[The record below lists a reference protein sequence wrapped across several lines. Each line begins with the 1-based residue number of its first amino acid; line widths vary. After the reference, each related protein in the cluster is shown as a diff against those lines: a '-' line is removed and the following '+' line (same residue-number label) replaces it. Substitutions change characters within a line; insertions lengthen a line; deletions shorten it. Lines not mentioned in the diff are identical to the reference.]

1 VPPKRPPIPKQ
12 VAAQYEKCAALIRR
26 GGPTQALLMLGQLRQ
41 ARPADPQG
49 AALVGEAHAA
59 LGRHAESIDAFAD
72 AVRLDPDN
80 PGLRL
85 NLADACRHGG
95 QYERALEH
103 YRHALRTDPKSI
115 EINRAV
121 ASVLIDLG
129 REAEAAEMI
138 RPYLDG
144 TDRRRLKPTD
154 RLYVAITGA
163 RIAPKHIDAELCI
176 PVLAEFAPDTR
187 CTTHA
192 RLHGFNFLGRLR
204 EKAGDYDG
212 AFEAFEAANEIARHP
227 WDADLHSKRIDDLIA
242 CWRSGRDIPGF
253 VGVPKVGI
261 PRHVFIVGMMRSGT
275 TLTEQMVAMADE
287 VTPGGEL
294 NAISRAVSQTDPA
307 TIKYT
312 RPMPT
317 SRPKYTQ
324 SAVNAMRNHA
334 DAVYARFAPAEVLTD
349 KQPTNYLYVPLIAR
363 LYPNAKIIHC
373 IRDARDCCVSNFQQA
388 FNRPHPFTEDLARLG
403 RYYRDYERVME
414 AWRELGD
421 APMLDLRYEEL
432 VADPEGQSKR
442 VFEFLGLPWSERVL
456 EFHRSGRAAATA
468 SRQQVRQP
476 IYTSSVA
483 KWERYR
489 EHLGPLNEALDP
501 DTSS

>member
-1 VPPKRPPIPKQ
+1 MPPKRPPIPKQ
-12 VAAQYEKCAALIRR
+12 VAAQYEKCAQIIRR
-26 GGPTQALLMLGQLRQ
+26 GSPTQALLMLSQLRQ
-41 ARPADPQG
+41 ARPDDPQG
-49 AALVGEAHAA
+49 AALVGEAQSK
-59 LGRHAESIDAFAD
+59 LGRHAEAIDAYD
-72 AVRLDPDN
+72 QAVRLDPGN

-95 QYERALEH
+95 QYERALEN
-103 YRHALRTDPKSI
+103 YQLVLKTDPKSI
-115 EINRAV
+115 EVSRAV

-129 REAEAAEMI
+129 REGEAAEII
-138 RPYLDG
+138 RPLLDG
-144 TDRRRLKPTD
+144 TDRRRLRPND

-163 RIAPKHIDAELCI
+163 RIAPRHIDAELCV
-176 PVLAEFAPDTR
+176 PVLEEFAPDAR

-212 AFEAFEAANEIARHP
+212 AFEAYKAANEIDQHP

-242 CWRSGRDIPGF
+242 CWRSGRDIPSF

-275 TLTEQMVAMADE
+275 TLTEQMVAMADD

-294 NAISRAVSQTDPA
+294 NAISRAVSQADPA
-307 TIKYT
+307 SVKFT

-317 SRPKYTQ
+317 TRTKYTQ
-324 SAVNAMRNHA
+324 NMINAMRHHA
-334 DAVYARFAPAEVLTD
+334 DTVYARFAPAELLTD

-363 LYPNAKIIHC
+363 LYPNARIIHC
-373 IRDARDCCVSNFQQA
+373 IRDARDCCVSNYQQA
-388 FNRPHPFTEDLARLG
+388 FNRPHPFTEDLERIG
-403 RYYRDYERVME
+403 RYYRDYERLMD
-414 AWRELGD
+414 AWHELGD

-456 EFHRSGRAAATA
+456 EFHRSERSVATA

-483 KWERYR
+483 KWERYSA
-489 EHLGPLNEALDP
+489 HLGPLNEALGLP
-501 DTSS
+501 